1 MLIVKMQPGE
11 LCFIVH
17 TDPAN
22 YAGVVAICEI
32 IEIQKYDIKIR
43 FLNYLLNKISIKKM
57 KRLSPECNT
66 TDMLIKIS
74 EKSFCKI
81 FEASNQTELIDE

>member
-1 MLIVKMQPGE
+1 
-11 LCFIVH
+11 
-17 TDPAN
+17 
-22 YAGVVAICEI
+22 
-32 IEIQKYDIKIR
+32 
-43 FLNYLLNKISIKKM
+43 M